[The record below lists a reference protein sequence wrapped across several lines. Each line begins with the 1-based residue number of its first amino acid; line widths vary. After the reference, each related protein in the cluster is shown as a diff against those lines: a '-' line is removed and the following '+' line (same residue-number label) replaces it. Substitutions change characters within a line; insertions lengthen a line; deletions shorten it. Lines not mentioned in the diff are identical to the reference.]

1 MKKLFQNWG
10 LITKDEENKSEIK
23 STEIPVIPITANVI
37 VSTEEGNTLDFGYS
51 GCEGFTL
58 YNGERIPELD

>member
-1 MKKLFQNWG
+1 MTLEEIMRHLVGQTISEVKHSNADSG
-10 LITKDEENKSEIK
+10 LIITTK
-23 STEIPVIPITANVI
+23 
-37 VSTEEGNTLDFGYS
+37 EGNTLDFGYS